1 MLDFR
6 VETQLDFLKWVN
18 LGGVKIFELS
28 TQMIDRIIEL
38 TAKYSDT
45 PMDLAD
51 ASLIVASEAARI
63 DEIITID
70 SDFYVYR
77 NFKYR
82 MLNNIFAEA
91 MK

>member
-77 NFKYR
+77 NFKNR